1 MIKLLTRP
9 LAALPCMIIF
19 DYPEADNT
27 IRCLFF
33 QGEEL
38 CKFYSRYGIC
48 KFGANCKFDH
58 PMATPMGVYAYG
70 FSASASP
77 ASAST
82 NVPMARR
89 LLGSP
94 SGSGYTS

>member
-1 MIKLLTRP
+1 MFSLLTRP
-9 LAALPCMIIF
+9 FGALAWSTSF
-19 DYPEADNT
+19 DHPEADST
-27 IRCLFF
+27 ILCLFF

-38 CKFYSRYGIC
+38 CKFYLRYGIC

-70 FSASASP
+70 FSASAS

-89 LLGSP
+89 LLESP